1 MTIIRQISN
10 QVEDTISMPEI
21 NYTMKSSIPNEN
33 PSSWLTRTNT
43 PTLPFHNEFMKQF
56 GNITITFRTV
66 FAKVKGLPVDSR

>member
-1 MTIIRQISN
+1 
-10 QVEDTISMPEI
+10 
-21 NYTMKSSIPNEN
+21 MKSSIPNEN